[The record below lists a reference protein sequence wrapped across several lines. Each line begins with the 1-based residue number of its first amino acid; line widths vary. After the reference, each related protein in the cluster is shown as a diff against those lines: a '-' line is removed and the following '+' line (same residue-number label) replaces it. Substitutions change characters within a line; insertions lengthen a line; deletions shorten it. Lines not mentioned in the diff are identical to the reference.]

1 MASKEEENK
10 STISLR
16 NYHLGSEGRHT
27 AGKAW
32 HSDTRGGVL
41 TQSSTLNTNAFQTK
55 RKLELFLRCT
65 DLVLLD
71 SFTKSDPMCVLYVK
85 KFGQWLEYGR
95 TESIPNCLQPKVR
108 LLFRLAKEITS

>member
-1 MASKEEENK
+1 MASKEEGNK

-16 NYHLGSEGRHT
+16 SYHLGSEGRHT

-32 HSDTRGGVL
+32 HSDARGGVL
-41 TQSSTLNTNAFQTK
+41 TQSSTLKTNAFQTK

-85 KFGQWLEYGR
+85 KFGQWMEYGR